1 MNTSVSVF
9 IICVWLVNSE
19 ALNLVTSLG
28 QKVREGQVPE
38 NRIDGGQGGGG
49 SDQGAVSSSAGPQLC
64 ICGVGCIFS
73 PALSFCVTWG
83 GGFEDLGCVGT
94 REVWSHFTVL
104 VWPPIRFGWVA
115 LNEHPCVT
123 VPSHCTWGRL
133 GCGSR
138 RHWCTGAWSPSVA
151 FEARSPLLLPGPGII
166 PSLQMKQP
174 RLGLKDWG

>member
-9 IICVWLVNSE
+9 IICVWLMNLE

-28 QKVREGQVPE
+28 QKVGQKVRECQVPE

-49 SDQGAVSSSAGPQLC
+49 SDQGAMSSSVGPQLC

-94 REVWSHFTVL
+94 REFWSHFTVL
-104 VWPPIRFGWVA
+104 VWPPIQFCWVA
-115 LNEHPCVT
+115 LNKHPCC
-123 VPSHCTWGRL
+123 PLPLHL
-133 GCGSR
+133 GAGWALAESGD
-138 RHWCTGAWSPSVA
+138 TGAQW
-151 FEARSPLLLPGPGII
+151 
-166 PSLQMKQP
+166 
-174 RLGLKDWG
+174 GLEPICGF